1 MKGLYRPLKNLNSVH
16 TWTVV
21 RNPPTKI
28 NHKYNLQLKGNTAR
42 RSLKLICKTPAL
54 MLKKNRSTFN
64 ISLSFFTVRTKAGIC
79 PHMGH
84 KPPTSHP
91 SLCFLASSISSLYK
105 FLSLCIS
112 PSFQFKSDRCLS
124 GTSELWSGSDESH
137 KPGPTARPQ
146 LLVCQRK
153 LPHLEAHPGTG
164 AAF

>member
-1 MKGLYRPLKNLNSVH
+1 MLMSNHLKSCINAEKSLPLTFHFASAPSEQKEGTS
-16 TWTVV
+16 T
-21 RNPPTKI
+21 RYSPSPP
-28 NHKYNLQLKGNTAR
+28 
-42 RSLKLICKTPAL
+42 
-54 MLKKNRSTFN
+54 
-64 ISLSFFTVRTKAGIC
+64 
-79 PHMGH
+79 
-84 KPPTSHP
+84 PPP
-91 SLCFLASSISSLYK
+91 RCLASSISPLSK

-146 LLVCQRK
+146 LLVCQHK